1 MTKQNTNL
9 NQNRKEEQNMYTL
22 KQTQQIITENPFTVM
37 LTAEEIT
44 DILNSTDNTR
54 TFTITT
60 KINTEDYSYT
70 ATDYYITERR

>member
-22 KQTQQIITENPFTVM
+22 KQTQQIITENQFTVM
-37 LTAEEIT
+37 LTAEEIM
-44 DILNSTDNTR
+44 DILDSTDNTR

-60 KINTEDYSYT
+60 KLNTEDYSYP
-70 ATDYYITERR
+70 AIDYYITERR